1 MTELSS
7 ESGMRFNKFNFR
19 HGGVRLEWMSD
30 DEQQK
35 NRLAYWDFHGK
46 GGEEECE
53 QKLFEISKVCDGYTV
68 HEYELS
74 NNRWKHLGTTLCSTV
89 NTNKERKEL
98 ENGD

>member
-19 HGGVRLEWMSD
+19 SGGVRLEWMSD

-53 QKLFEISKVCDGYTV
+53 QKLFEISKVTNL
-68 HEYELS
+68 E
-74 NNRWKHLGTTLCSTV
+74 NNFYMPTNQRVKQ
-89 NTNKERKEL
+89 NTNL
-98 ENGD
+98 